1 MKTLKKGR
9 PPSLTRRAFLKASA
23 LTGGLAAAGAALAQ
37 AAPRQVTGSRVE
49 RLHGGSHEG
58 TLGTVG
64 VVSHKANG
72 FDPHEMLQ
80 DWDFGRVSELDNGR
94 RLREYTLIAVDKEI
108 EIAPRVFFP
117 AWTYNG
123 RSPGLPCGG

>member
-1 MKTLKKGR
+1 MKSMKNGR

-23 LTGGLAAAGAALAQ
+23 LTGGLAAVGAALA
-37 AAPRQVTGSRVE
+37 APRPVPGPRSE
-49 RLHGGSHEG
+49 RLHGGGHEG

-64 VVSHKANG
+64 VVNHEANG

-80 DWDFGRVSELDNGR
+80 DWDFGRVSEMDNGQ

-108 EIAPRVFFP
+108 EIAPGVFFP